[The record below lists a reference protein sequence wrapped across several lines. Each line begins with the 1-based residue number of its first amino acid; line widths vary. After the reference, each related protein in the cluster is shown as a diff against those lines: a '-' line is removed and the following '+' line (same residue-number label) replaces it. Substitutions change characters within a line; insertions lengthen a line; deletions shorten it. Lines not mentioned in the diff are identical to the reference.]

1 MYCLPWHAQG
11 TKCTRSNTS
20 RMSTKQLL
28 SGRITMDCNFSYLPF
43 ISWFLPRTSRISS
56 DPFSVLYAQVFTLIP
71 NRFWGNLPW
80 KQICT
85 LFKDEMK
92 DRSQRGKEK
101 RRKENLP
108 GPLISCSL
116 RDYGEMSS
124 WKSIATVLSLPRFTV
139 LLCVSSS
146 RVTFTSCICGVLR
159 FSFHFTS
166 LFWALYHCL

>member
-146 RVTFTSCICGVLR
+146 RVTFTSCICSVLR